1 MVDSIRVRL
10 TLWYVAIFT
19 ALLIFFS
26 IFAYALIERSL
37 RGQLDNAL
45 TINANN
51 AAAAFL
57 HEMSEGDHTESES
70 AAEVLQQMAL
80 TNFQVAFLSGDNLV
94 AATRFAIWSHPSL
107 AEARNNRQTLLTTVQ
122 TPNSEDARMIVLPVT
137 ARGHEYLIAIAAPV
151 RAVEEQLSEIR
162 RIFFI
167 VALLALGVAGAGGY
181 LLARRSL
188 APVVA
193 MSEQA
198 RRISA
203 SNLNERL
210 PAGNKRDELGRLAAI
225 FNDLLARMGR
235 AFESLRQFTA
245 DAAHEFRSPLA
256 VIFSEADVALSQKR
270 SPDEY
275 EESLGVIKDEARR
288 LSLLVDDMLD
298 LARADAGARQ
308 VQRAEFYLN
317 DLVDECCRPAR
328 ALAASKRISLL
339 AESAPDLI
347 YFGDEELLR
356 RMLMN
361 LLNNAVKYTP
371 EGGEVKVSLKNDS
384 RQVIIAIAD
393 TGIGISPEVADHI
406 FDRFFRVD
414 KARSRAES
422 GTGLGLPIARWIAEV
437 HGGVITVQSE
447 PERGSRFTVSL
458 PITPVP

>member
-1 MVDSIRVRL
+1 MIDSIRVRL
-10 TLWYVAIFT
+10 TLWYVMIFT

-26 IFAYALIERSL
+26 LFAYALIARSL

-45 TINANN
+45 TITANN

-57 HEMSEGDHTESES
+57 GEMSEGDHTEAES

-107 AEARNNRQTLLTTVQ
+107 AEARDIRQQLLTTVQ
-122 TPNSEDARMIVLPVT
+122 TQNSEDARMIVLPVT
-137 ARGHEYLIAIAAPV
+137 ARGHEYLIAIATPV

-162 RIFFI
+162 RIFI
-167 VALLALGVAGAGGY
+167 TVALLALGVAGAGGY

-198 RRISA
+198 QRISA
-203 SNLNERL
+203 SNLGERL
-210 PAGNKRDELGRLAAI
+210 PVGNKRDELGRLAAI
-225 FNDLLARMGR
+225 FNELLARMGR

-298 LARADAGARQ
+298 LARADAGAQ
-308 VQRAEFYLN
+308 QLQRAEFYLN
-317 DLVDECCRPAR
+317 DLVDECCRSAR
-328 ALAASKRISLL
+328 ALAAPKRISLL

-356 RMLMN
+356 RLLMN

-371 EGGEVKVSLKNDS
+371 EGGEVKVSLKNDD
-384 RQVIIAIAD
+384 RQATIAIAD
-393 TGIGISPEVADHI
+393 TGIGIPPEVSERI

-414 KARSRAES
+414 KARSRAEG
-422 GTGLGLPIARWIAEV
+422 GTGLGLPIARWIAEA
-437 HGGVITVQSE
+437 HGGNITVQSE
-447 PERGSRFTVSL
+447 PGRGSTFTVFL
-458 PITPVP
+458 PMTPVS

>member
-1 MVDSIRVRL
+1 MIDSIRVRL
-10 TLWYVAIFT
+10 TLWYVAIFS

-26 IFAYALIERSL
+26 LFAYALIARSL

-45 TINANN
+45 TITANN

-57 HEMSEGDHTESES
+57 SEMSEGDHTEAES

-107 AEARNNRQTLLTTVQ
+107 ADARNINQPLLTTVR

-137 ARGHEYLIAIAAPV
+137 TRGREYLIAIAAPV
-151 RAVEEQLSEIR
+151 QAVEEQLSEIR

-167 VALLALGVAGAGGY
+167 VALLALGVAGVGGY
-181 LLARRSL
+181 LLARKSL

-198 RRISA
+198 QRIGV
-203 SNLNERL
+203 SNLGERL
-210 PAGNKRDELGRLAAI
+210 PVGNKRDELGRLAAI
-225 FNDLLARMGR
+225 FNELLARMGR

-275 EESLGVIKDEARR
+275 QESLGVIKDEARR

-298 LARADAGARQ
+298 LARADAGAQ
-308 VQRAEFYLN
+308 QLQRAEFYLN
-317 DLVDECCRPAR
+317 DLVDECCRSAR
-328 ALAASKRISLL
+328 ALAAPRRISLL
-339 AESAPDLI
+339 AESTPDLI

-371 EGGEVKVSLKNDS
+371 ESGEVKVSLKNDD
-384 RQVIIAIAD
+384 RQVTIAITD
-393 TGIGISPEVADHI
+393 TGIGIPPEVSERI

-422 GTGLGLPIARWIAEV
+422 GTGLGLPIARWIAEA
-437 HGGVITVQSE
+437 HGGSIAVQSE
-447 PERGSRFTVSL
+447 PGRGSVFTASL
-458 PITPVP
+458 PMTSAP

>member
-1 MVDSIRVRL
+1 MIDSIRVRL
-10 TLWYVAIFT
+10 TLWYVMIFT

-26 IFAYALIERSL
+26 LFAYALIARSL

-45 TINANN
+45 TITANN

-57 HEMSEGDHTESES
+57 GEMSEGDHTEAES

-107 AEARNNRQTLLTTVQ
+107 AEARDIRQQLLTTVQ
-122 TPNSEDARMIVLPVT
+122 TQNSEDARMIVLPVT
-137 ARGHEYLIAIAAPV
+137 ARGHEYLIAIATPV

-162 RIFFI
+162 RIFI
-167 VALLALGVAGAGGY
+167 TVALLALGVAGAGGY

-198 RRISA
+198 QRISA
-203 SNLNERL
+203 SNLGERL
-210 PAGNKRDELGRLAAI
+210 PVGNKRDELGRLAAI
-225 FNDLLARMGR
+225 FNELLARMGR

-298 LARADAGARQ
+298 LARADAGEIG
-308 VQRAEFYLN
+308 RAH
-317 DLVDECCRPAR
+317 V
-328 ALAASKRISLL
+328 
-339 AESAPDLI
+339 
-347 YFGDEELLR
+347 
-356 RMLMN
+356 
-361 LLNNAVKYTP
+361 
-371 EGGEVKVSLKNDS
+371 
-384 RQVIIAIAD
+384 
-393 TGIGISPEVADHI
+393 
-406 FDRFFRVD
+406 
-414 KARSRAES
+414 
-422 GTGLGLPIARWIAEV
+422 
-437 HGGVITVQSE
+437 
-447 PERGSRFTVSL
+447 
-458 PITPVP
+458 